1 MEFAR
6 SKHNKIK
13 DELAKFLRKKFGD
26 HTVFTEKSHSLPN
39 NTWKFMDIYVDLGSN
54 ALIIEVKSPWDADRK
69 FNDAYTR
76 ACDDCLD
83 VELRLLER
91 HYKNEVKIFHFVI
104 GSLGRW
110 HKDNDSL
117 LHAIGWNDDEVK
129 TYATRVAKRNIE
141 MCAKHFSR
149 HLLYISNEE
158 IIRDGT
164 A

>member
-1 MEFAR
+1 MDLLEC
-6 SKHNKIK
+6 HHK
-13 DELAKFLRKKFGD
+13 DE
-26 HTVFTEKSHSLPN
+26 VS
-39 NTWKFMDIYVDLGSN
+39 
-54 ALIIEVKSPWDADRK
+54 
-69 FNDAYTR
+69 
-76 ACDDCLD
+76 
-83 VELRLLER
+83 
-91 HYKNEVKIFHFVI
+91 IFPVVI

-110 HKDNDSL
+110 HTDNDSL

-129 TYATRVAKRNIE
+129 TFATRVAKRNIE